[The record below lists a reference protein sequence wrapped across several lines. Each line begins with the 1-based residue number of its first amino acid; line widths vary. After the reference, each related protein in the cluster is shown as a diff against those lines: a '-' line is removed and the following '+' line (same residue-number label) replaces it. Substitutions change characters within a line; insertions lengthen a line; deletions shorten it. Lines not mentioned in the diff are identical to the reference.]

1 MTAVLDPH
9 FWVSLLRQRLDM
21 KGNRLGRVWLVDDSD
36 IDLFLLR
43 RLMEITDFAGE
54 IITYKVP
61 AEALQTLTD
70 APTGSWPELIFLDL
84 NMPVINGFQFLEK
97 FNVMRS
103 QRELGAETCRVVMVS
118 SSTHPVD
125 SSLARSFPFVTDFI
139 SKPLTR
145 PQLQHLLRLLAAAS

>member
-9 FWVSLLRQRLDM
+9 FWVSLLRQRRDM
-21 KGNRLGRVWLVDDSD
+21 EGNRFGRVWLVDDSD
-36 IDLFLLR
+36 IDLFLLK
-43 RLMEITDFAGE
+43 RLIEITEFAGE

-61 AEALQTLTD
+61 TAALQTLTD
-70 APTGSWPELIFLDL
+70 VPPGLWPELIFLDL

-97 FNVMRS
+97 FNEMRS
-103 QRELGAETCRVVMVS
+103 QRNVGAEACRVVMVS